1 MKLFPRENYLKK
13 IRGFYNDTGIIKV
26 ISGIRRCGKSCLMH
40 TIAEEIL
47 KTGIPKEN
55 IIFIDLR
62 KHGFKNI
69 KTPEQLEMTI
79 DKLCCVQGT
88 KYLFIDE
95 IQNVNGFESVLE
107 AYRLEEEYS
116 IFITGSN
123 SYLLSGELA
132 TVLTGRY
139 VEFEVF
145 TLSFEEYLKMKEF
158 YGKAISSDLTMELD
172 NYIIEG
178 GFPKALEYDDIN
190 DKYRYV
196 QSVINEIFEK
206 DISKRVKIR
215 NKEAFLKVQT
225 YIINNFGATT
235 SISNLLEEL
244 KKTGIVIKRETLV
257 RYIQILVDAKILYEC
272 KRFDLKSR
280 RSIIGEQKY
289 YIADLSFYFMNNV
302 DQRINYGPVLENIV
316 YQYAR
321 SNNYAVSIG
330 RIGNLECDFIV
341 RSKYNQYAYIQVAMT
356 IMNSKKTEDRE
367 YAPLEN
373 IKDGYPKYL
382 LTRNDMIQRR
392 NGIKHVN
399 IPAFMKEGKMFEWRF
414 SLKRFMRN
422 REMTESD
429 FLAGVKNLVI
439 LKWMSKSLGQL
450 RNIKCE

>member
-69 KTPEQLEMTI
+69 RTPEQLEMAI

-88 KYLFIDE
+88 KDLFINE
-95 IQNVNGFESVLE
+95 IQNVNGYESVLE

-123 SYLLSGELA
+123 SYLLSGERA
-132 TVLTGRY
+132 TILTGRY

-158 YGKAISSDLTMELD
+158 YGKEIISDLTMELD

-244 KKTGIVIKRETLV
+244 KKTGIFIKRETLV

-316 YQYAR
+316 YQYAH

-422 REMTESD
+422 REMIESD
-429 FLAGVKNLVI
+429 FPAGVKI
-439 LKWMSKSLGQL
+439 
-450 RNIKCE
+450 